1 MYVLN
6 DMEAYSETSFIKRAV
21 IVRSIDWN
29 RWVNNTGLAPV
40 PLDFTISEKQRA
52 AYLAG

>member
-6 DMEAYSETSFIKRAV
+6 DMEIYTEMSFTKRAV
-21 IVRSIDWN
+21 IVRSLDWN

-52 AYLAG
+52 AFLAG